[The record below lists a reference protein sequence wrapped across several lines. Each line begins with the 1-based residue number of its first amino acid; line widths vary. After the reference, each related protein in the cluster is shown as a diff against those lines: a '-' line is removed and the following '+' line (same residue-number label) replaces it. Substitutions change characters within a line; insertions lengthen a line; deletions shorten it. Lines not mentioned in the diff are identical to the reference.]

1 MKNRRNITGILLAI
15 VSAVLF
21 VSLICLCRK
30 YQSQTKELQ
39 AELAYANAAK
49 EEYTTELRNLQTQLA
64 ERRSLEENTTE
75 TGFVKK
81 GGIYLI
87 DTRSQLIALSQMI
100 QERLEI
106 ESDISAAEASYRLR
120 SNIELGTYWFSI
132 GTEETPFCGKIG
144 ELNSGFRRKNNGY
157 HIIIEGEWDGT
168 EVPLQHLF
176 IPFTEIEM
184 ADLGASESYYIENV
198 DINFDGTPDLLIHE
212 GFSGGSGGSWN
223 NYRAIVWDRKSG
235 QFVYYP
241 SFPEQLAFL
250 EFDRQ
255 NKLPIQPAIAIVNG
269 SPLRHRKK

>member
-30 YQSQTKELQ
+30 YQLQAKELQ

-100 QERLEI
+100 QE
-106 ESDISAAEASYRLR
+106 
-120 SNIELGTYWFSI
+120 
-132 GTEETPFCGKIG
+132 
-144 ELNSGFRRKNNGY
+144 Y
-157 HIIIEGEWDGT
+157 HS
-168 EVPLQHLF
+168 L
-176 IPFTEIEM
+176 IPRT
-184 ADLGASESYYIENV
+184 
-198 DINFDGTPDLLIHE
+198 
-212 GFSGGSGGSWN
+212 GSGRSVG
-223 NYRAIVWDRKSG
+223 
-235 QFVYYP
+235 VYVYT
-241 SFPEQLAFL
+241 FL
-250 EFDRQ
+250 
-255 NKLPIQPAIAIVNG
+255 PYSV
-269 SPLRHRKK
+269 

>member
-49 EEYTTELRNLQTQLA
+49 EEYTTELRNVQTQLA

-106 ESDISAAEASYRLR
+106 ESDISAAEASHLR
-120 SNIELGTYWFSI
+120 N
-132 GTEETPFCGKIG
+132 
-144 ELNSGFRRKNNGY
+144 
-157 HIIIEGEWDGT
+157 
-168 EVPLQHLF
+168 
-176 IPFTEIEM
+176 
-184 ADLGASESYYIENV
+184 
-198 DINFDGTPDLLIHE
+198 
-212 GFSGGSGGSWN
+212 
-223 NYRAIVWDRKSG
+223 
-235 QFVYYP
+235 
-241 SFPEQLAFL
+241 
-250 EFDRQ
+250 
-255 NKLPIQPAIAIVNG
+255 
-269 SPLRHRKK
+269 

>member
-30 YQSQTKELQ
+30 YQLQAKELQ

-132 GTEETPFCGKIG
+132 GTEETPFCG
-144 ELNSGFRRKNNGY
+144 
-157 HIIIEGEWDGT
+157 
-168 EVPLQHLF
+168 
-176 IPFTEIEM
+176 
-184 ADLGASESYYIENV
+184 
-198 DINFDGTPDLLIHE
+198 NFDGDGHWTE
-212 GFSGGSGGSWN
+212 GNFSTCAVRFY
-223 NYRAIVWDRKSG
+223 NYTT
-235 QFVYYP
+235 
-241 SFPEQLAFL
+241 
-250 EFDRQ
+250 
-255 NKLPIQPAIAIVNG
+255 KLGAQIQ
-269 SPLRHRKK
+269 